1 MRSRKLSRRMR
12 ALTAAAAVAL
22 VSGVSFGVA
31 DDGSGQKGQ
40 QGNASYTIGLFGDM
54 PYNAQGKADYP
65 FLLHDINEGRV
76 AFSMFEATSRPAGIQ
91 RQLPVPRHRR
101 RDPAAAQRGDRAQG
115 REPALARRGLP
126 VREADGREGRA
137 DRVAG
142 GSELQQRAASG
153 EPTRLRRVSRLRERA
168 P

>member
-22 VSGVSFGVA
+22 VSGVSFAVA
-31 DDGSGQKGQ
+31 GDGSGQKGQ

-65 FLLHDINEGRV
+65 FLLQDINEGRV

-101 RDPAAAQRGDRAQG
+101 REPAAAQRGDRAQG
-115 REPALARRGLP
+115 REPALDVVPEHVGSSGPPWRLSAVKGSSAPRRSP
-126 VREADGREGRA
+126 DE
-137 DRVAG
+137 
-142 GSELQQRAASG
+142 S
-153 EPTRLRRVSRLRERA
+153 SR
-168 P
+168 